1 MKILKTMLLDAA
13 SLLGIYMLGLF
24 ILFSAQGGQ
33 MDRVPDWSV
42 TVMLIPAVILWALL
56 SPWKLLDLERRSED
70 AETNARKWRGE
81 AMNLDSELRLA
92 RQRLKTTRQE
102 RDQARGRLEKEKQ
115 RTKEQVTGLREKYV
129 AAREELAK
137 LKFLIRE
144 QIDADALLTEVEQ
157 RAGQDLAIRLRNSIA
172 DAEEH
177 RRDVEALTE
186 DNERLQKMLNQAVD
200 ETNAMVDQY
209 RDVLNLIATH
219 FCAKGEHLPAPP
231 DDCGIVSCVV
241 CDEILNAD
249 DPNESPCCGGEDC
262 GNDSCESC
270 GACAPAEENRE

>member
-24 ILFSAQGGQ
+24 ILFSALDGQ
-33 MDRVPDWSV
+33 MDRVPDWSA
-42 TVMLIPAVILWALL
+42 TVMLIPAVVLWALL
-56 SPWKLLDLERRSED
+56 SPWKLIDLERRSED

-81 AMNLDSELRLA
+81 AMNLDSELRLV

-129 AAREELAK
+129 ATREELAK
-137 LKFLIRE
+137 LKFLLRE

-157 RAGQDLAIRLRNSIA
+157 RAGQDLAIKLRNSIA

-177 RRDVEALTE
+177 RRDVETLTA
-186 DNERLQKMLNQAVD
+186 DNERLQNLLAQA
-200 ETNAMVDQY
+200 TATAMEMQDRHQS
-209 RDVLNLIATH
+209 VLNLITKH

-231 DDCGIVSCVV
+231 DDCGIVSCVA

-249 DPNESPCCGGEDC
+249 DPSDCPCCGGEDC

-270 GACAPAEENRE
+270 GACVPEENRE

>member
-1 MKILKTMLLDAA
+1 MKILKTMLLNAA
-13 SLLGIYMLGLF
+13 ALFGVFMLGLM
-24 ILFSAQGGQ
+24 ILFSALGGR
-33 MDRVPDWSV
+33 MDTIPDWVVLPMFLVSV
-42 TVMLIPAVILWALL
+42 LLWALL
-56 SPWKLLDLERRSED
+56 SPWKLIDLERRSED

-81 AMNLDSELRLA
+81 AMNLDSELRLV

-129 AAREELAK
+129 ATREELAK

-157 RAGQDLAIRLRNSIA
+157 RAGQDLAVKLRNSIA

-186 DNERLQKMLNQAVD
+186 ENERLQKTLNQAVD

-209 RDVLNLIATH
+209 RDVLNLIATR

-249 DPNESPCCGGEDC
+249 DPGDCPCCGGEDC
-262 GNDSCESC
+262 GRDTCADC
-270 GACAPAEENRE
+270 CVCAPAEENRE

>member
-1 MKILKTMLLDAA
+1 MKILKTMLLNAA
-13 SLLGIYMLGLF
+13 SLLGVYMLGLF
-24 ILFSAQGGQ
+24 ILCLALDGQ
-33 MDRVPDWSV
+33 LDRVPDWSV
-42 TVMLIPAVILWALL
+42 TVMLIPAVVLWALL
-56 SPWKLLDLERRSED
+56 SPWKLIDLERRSED

-81 AMNLDSELRLA
+81 AMNLDSELRLV

-129 AAREELAK
+129 ATREELAK

-157 RAGQDLAIRLRNSIA
+157 RAGQDLAIRLRNSVA

-186 DNERLQKMLNQAVD
+186 DNERLQTLLAQATAAATAK
-200 ETNAMVDQY
+200 EDQY
-209 RDVLNLIATH
+209 WDVLNLIAKH
-219 FCAKGEHLPAPP
+219 FCAKGEHLTGEP
-231 DDCGIVSCVV
+231 DDHGIVYCAA

-249 DPNESPCCGGEDC
+249 DPNDCPCCRGEDC

>member
-1 MKILKTMLLDAA
+1 MRNLKTILLNAA
-13 SLLGIYMLGLF
+13 SLLGVYMLGMF
-24 ILFSAQGGQ
+24 ILYLAL
-33 MDRVPDWSV
+33 DRQLDWVPDWSA
-42 TVMLIPAVILWALL
+42 TVMLIPAVVLWALL
-56 SPWKLLDLERRSED
+56 SPWKLIGLDRRSED

-81 AMNLDSELRLA
+81 AMNLDSELRA
-92 RQRLKTTRQE
+92 VRQRLKTTRQE

-115 RTKEQVTGLREKYV
+115 RTKEQITGLREKYV
-129 AAREELAK
+129 TTREELAK

-157 RAGQDLAIRLRNSIA
+157 RAGQDLAVKLRNSIA

-177 RRDVEALTE
+177 RRDVDTLTA
-186 DNERLQKMLNQAVD
+186 DNERLRTLLDQATATAA
-200 ETNAMVDQY
+200 ELQERY
-209 RDVLNLIATH
+209 LSVLNLITKH

-249 DPNESPCCGGEDC
+249 DPSDCPCCGGEDC
-262 GNDSCESC
+262 GKDSCESC
-270 GACAPAEENRE
+270 GVCAPAGENRE

>member
-1 MKILKTMLLDAA
+1 
-13 SLLGIYMLGLF
+13 
-24 ILFSAQGGQ
+24 
-33 MDRVPDWSV
+33 
-42 TVMLIPAVILWALL
+42 
-56 SPWKLLDLERRSED
+56 
-70 AETNARKWRGE
+70 
-81 AMNLDSELRLA
+81 MNLDSVLRA
-92 RQRLKTTRQE
+92 VRQRLKTTRQE
-102 RDQARGRLEKEKQ
+102 RDQARDRLEKEKQ

-157 RAGQDLAIRLRNSIA
+157 RAGQDLAVKLRNSIA

-186 DNERLQKMLNQAVD
+186 ENERLQKTLNQAVD

-249 DPNESPCCGGEDC
+249 DPGDCPCCGGEDC
-262 GNDSCESC
+262 GRDTCADC
-270 GACAPAEENRE
+270 CVCAPAEENRE

>member
-1 MKILKTMLLDAA
+1 MKILKTMLLNAA

-24 ILFSAQGGQ
+24 ILFSALGGQ

-42 TVMLIPAVILWALL
+42 TVILIPAVILWALL
-56 SPWKLLDLERRSED
+56 SPWKLLDLERRRED

-102 RDQARGRLEKEKQ
+102 RDRAKNGLEAEKR
-115 RTKEQVTGLREKYV
+115 RTKEQITGLREKYV
-129 AAREELAK
+129 TTREELAK

-144 QIDADALLTEVEQ
+144 QIDADTLLTEVEQ
-157 RAGQDLAIRLRNSIA
+157 RAGQDLAIKLRNSIA

-177 RRDVEALTE
+177 RRDVETLTE
-186 DNERLQKMLNQAVD
+186 ENERLQTLLNQA
-200 ETNAMVDQY
+200 TATAMESQDRY
-209 RDVLNLIATH
+209 RDVLNLIAKH

-249 DPNESPCCGGEDC
+249 DPSDCPCCGGEDC
-262 GNDSCESC
+262 GEDSCESC
-270 GACAPAEENRE
+270 GVCAPAEENKE

>member
-1 MKILKTMLLDAA
+1 MRNLKTMLLNAA
-13 SLLGIYMLGLF
+13 ALFGVFMLGLM
-24 ILFSAQGGQ
+24 ILFSALGGR
-33 MDRVPDWSV
+33 MDMIPDWVVLPMFLVSV
-42 TVMLIPAVILWALL
+42 LLWALL
-56 SPWKLLDLERRSED
+56 SPWKLIGLDRRSED

-81 AMNLDSELRLA
+81 AMNLDSELRA
-92 RQRLKTTRQE
+92 VRQRLKTARQE

-129 AAREELAK
+129 ATREELAK

-157 RAGQDLAIRLRNSIA
+157 RAGQDLAVKLRNSIA

-186 DNERLQKMLNQAVD
+186 ENERLQKTLNQAVD

-249 DPNESPCCGGEDC
+249 DPGDCPCCGGEDC
-262 GNDSCESC
+262 GRDTCADC
-270 GACAPAEENRE
+270 CVCAPAEENRE

>member
-24 ILFSAQGGQ
+24 ILFSALDGQ
-33 MDRVPDWSV
+33 MDRVPDWSA
-42 TVMLIPAVILWALL
+42 TVMLIPAVVLWALL
-56 SPWKLLDLERRSED
+56 SPWKLIDL
-70 AETNARKWRGE
+70 
-81 AMNLDSELRLA
+81 
-92 RQRLKTTRQE
+92 E

-129 AAREELAK
+129 ATREELAK
-137 LKFLIRE
+137 LKFLLRE

-157 RAGQDLAIRLRNSIA
+157 RAGQDLAIKLRNSIA

-177 RRDVEALTE
+177 RRDVETLTA
-186 DNERLQKMLNQAVD
+186 DNERLQNLLAQA
-200 ETNAMVDQY
+200 TATAMEMQDRHQS
-209 RDVLNLIATH
+209 VLNLITKH

-231 DDCGIVSCVV
+231 DDCGIVSCVA

-249 DPNESPCCGGEDC
+249 DPSDCPCCGGEDC

-270 GACAPAEENRE
+270 GACVPEENRE

>member
-1 MKILKTMLLDAA
+1 MRNLKTMLLNAA
-13 SLLGIYMLGLF
+13 ALFGVFMLGLM
-24 ILFSAQGGQ
+24 ILFSALGGR
-33 MDRVPDWSV
+33 MDMIPDWVVLPMFLVSV
-42 TVMLIPAVILWALL
+42 LLWAML
-56 SPWKLLDLERRSED
+56 SPWKLIGLERRSED

-81 AMNLDSELRLA
+81 AMDLDSVLRA
-92 RQRLKTTRQE
+92 VRQRLKTTRQE
-102 RDQARGRLEKEKQ
+102 RDQARDRLEKEKQ

-157 RAGQDLAIRLRNSIA
+157 RAGQDLAVKLRNSIA

-186 DNERLQKMLNQAVD
+186 ENERLQKTLNQAVD

-209 RDVLNLIATH
+209 RDVLNLITKH

-249 DPNESPCCGGEDC
+249 DPGDCPCCGGEDC
-262 GNDSCESC
+262 GRDTCADC
-270 GACAPAEENRE
+270 CVCAPAEENRE

>member
-24 ILFSAQGGQ
+24 ILFSVLGGQ
-33 MDRVPDWSV
+33 MDRVPDWSIP
-42 TVMLIPAVILWALL
+42 VMLIPAVILWALL
-56 SPWKLLDLERRSED
+56 SPWKLLDLERRS
-70 AETNARKWRGE
+70 E

-115 RTKEQVTGLREKYV
+115 RTKEQITGLREKYV
-129 AAREELAK
+129 TTREELAK

-144 QIDADALLTEVEQ
+144 QIDADTLLTEVEQ
-157 RAGQDLAIRLRNSIA
+157 RAGQDLAVKLRNSIA

-186 DNERLQKMLNQAVD
+186 ENERLQTLLNQA
-200 ETNAMVDQY
+200 TATAMESQDRY
-209 RDVLNLIATH
+209 RDVLNLIETH

-241 CDEILNAD
+241 CDAILNAD
-249 DPNESPCCGGEDC
+249 DPNDCPCCGGEDC
-262 GNDSCESC
+262 GRDTCADC
-270 GACAPAEENRE
+270 GVCAPAEENRE

>member
-1 MKILKTMLLDAA
+1 MRNLKTMLLNAA
-13 SLLGIYMLGLF
+13 ALFGVFMLGLM
-24 ILFSAQGGQ
+24 ILFSALGRR
-33 MDRVPDWSV
+33 MDMIPDWVVLPMFLVSV
-42 TVMLIPAVILWALL
+42 LLWAML
-56 SPWKLLDLERRSED
+56 SPWKLIGLERRSED
-70 AETNARKWRGE
+70 AETNARKWRGK
-81 AMNLDSELRLA
+81 AMNLDSVLRA
-92 RQRLKTTRQE
+92 VRQRLKTTRQE
-102 RDQARGRLEKEKQ
+102 RDQARDRLEKEKQ

-157 RAGQDLAIRLRNSIA
+157 RAGQDLAVKLRNSIA

-186 DNERLQKMLNQAVD
+186 ENERLQKTLNQAVD

-249 DPNESPCCGGEDC
+249 DPGDCPCCGGEDC
-262 GNDSCESC
+262 GRDTCADC
-270 GACAPAEENRE
+270 CVCAPEENRE

>member
-1 MKILKTMLLDAA
+1 MRNLKTMLLNAA

-24 ILFSAQGGQ
+24 ILFSALDGQ
-33 MDRVPDWSV
+33 MNRVPDWSIP
-42 TVMLIPAVILWALL
+42 VMLIPAVILWALL
-56 SPWKLLDLERRSED
+56 SPRKLLDLERRRED

-81 AMNLDSELRLA
+81 AMNLDSELRA
-92 RQRLKTTRQE
+92 VRQRLKTARQE
-102 RDQARGRLEKEKQ
+102 RDQARGKLEKEKQ

-129 AAREELAK
+129 ATREELAK

-157 RAGQDLAIRLRNSIA
+157 RAGQDLAVKLRNSIA

-186 DNERLQKMLNQAVD
+186 ENERLQKTLNQAVE

-249 DPNESPCCGGEDC
+249 DPGDCPCCGGEDC
-262 GNDSCESC
+262 GRDTCADC
-270 GACAPAEENRE
+270 CVCAPAEENRE

>member
-1 MKILKTMLLDAA
+1 MRNLRTILLNAA
-13 SLLGIYMLGLF
+13 SLLGVYMLGLL
-24 ILFSAQGGQ
+24 ILFSALGGQ
-33 MDRVPDWSV
+33 MDRIPDWSV

-56 SPWKLLDLERRSED
+56 YPWKLIGLERRSED

-81 AMNLDSELRLA
+81 AMNLDSELRA
-92 RQRLKTTRQE
+92 VRQRLKTARQE

-129 AAREELAK
+129 ATREELAK

-157 RAGQDLAIRLRNSIA
+157 RAGQDLAVKLRNSIA

-177 RRDVEALTE
+177 RRDVEALTA
-186 DNERLQKMLNQAVD
+186 DNERLRTLLDQATATAA
-200 ETNAMVDQY
+200 ELQERY
-209 RDVLNLIATH
+209 QSVLNLITKH

-249 DPNESPCCGGEDC
+249 DPSDCPCCGGEDC
-262 GNDSCESC
+262 GKDSCESC
-270 GACAPAEENRE
+270 GVCAPAGENRE

>member
-1 MKILKTMLLDAA
+1 MRNLKTMLLNAA
-13 SLLGIYMLGLF
+13 ALFGVFMLGLM
-24 ILFSAQGGQ
+24 ILFSALGGR
-33 MDRVPDWSV
+33 MDMIPDWVVLPMFLVSV
-42 TVMLIPAVILWALL
+42 LLWALL

-81 AMNLDSELRLA
+81 AMNLDSELRLV

-144 QIDADALLTEVEQ
+144 QIDADTLLTEVEQ
-157 RAGQDLAIRLRNSIA
+157 RAGQDLAIKLRNSIA

-177 RRDVEALTE
+177 RRDVETLTE
-186 DNERLQKMLNQAVD
+186 DNERLQTLLERA
-200 ETNAMVDQY
+200 TATAMESQDRY

-249 DPNESPCCGGEDC
+249 DPGDCPCCGGEDC
-262 GNDSCESC
+262 GRDTCADC
-270 GACAPAEENRE
+270 CVCAPAEENRE

>member
-1 MKILKTMLLDAA
+1 MRNLKTMLLNAA
-13 SLLGIYMLGLF
+13 ALFGVFMLGLM
-24 ILFSAQGGQ
+24 ILFSALGGR
-33 MDRVPDWSV
+33 MDMIPDWVVLPMFLVSV
-42 TVMLIPAVILWALL
+42 LLWALL
-56 SPWKLLDLERRSED
+56 SPWKLIDLERRRED

-81 AMNLDSELRLA
+81 AMNLDIELRA
-92 RQRLKTTRQE
+92 VRQRLKTVRQE

-129 AAREELAK
+129 TTREELAK

-157 RAGQDLAIRLRNSIA
+157 RAGQDLAVKLRNSIA

-186 DNERLQKMLNQAVD
+186 ENERLQILLAQA
-200 ETNAMVDQY
+200 TATAMEMQDRHQS
-209 RDVLNLIATH
+209 VLNLITKH
-219 FCAKGEHLPAPP
+219 FCAKGEHLPGEP
-231 DDCGIVSCVV
+231 DDHGIVYCAA

-262 GNDSCESC
+262 GNDSCGSC

>member
-24 ILFSAQGGQ
+24 ILFSALGGQ

-56 SPWKLLDLERRSED
+56 SPWKLIGLERQSED

-81 AMNLDSELRLA
+81 AMNLDSELRLV

-115 RTKEQVTGLREKYV
+115 RTKEQITGLREKYV
-129 AAREELAK
+129 ATREELAK
-137 LKFLIRE
+137 LKFLLRE

-157 RAGQDLAIRLRNSIA
+157 RAGQDLAIKLRNSVA

-186 DNERLQKMLNQAVD
+186 DNERLQTLLEQATAAATAKENQ
-200 ETNAMVDQY
+200 Y
-209 RDVLNLIATH
+209 WDVLDLITKH
-219 FCAKGEHLPAPP
+219 FCAKGEHLPGEP
-231 DDCGIVSCVV
+231 DDHGIVYCAA

-249 DPNESPCCGGEDC
+249 DPNDCPCCGGEDC
-262 GNDSCESC
+262 GRDTCADC

>member
-1 MKILKTMLLDAA
+1 MRNLKTMLLNAA
-13 SLLGIYMLGLF
+13 ALFGVFMLGLM
-24 ILFSAQGGQ
+24 ILFSALGGR
-33 MDRVPDWSV
+33 MDMIPDWVVLPMFLVSV
-42 TVMLIPAVILWALL
+42 LLWALL
-56 SPWKLLDLERRSED
+56 SPWKLIGLDRRSED

-81 AMNLDSELRLA
+81 AMNLDIELRA
-92 RQRLKTTRQE
+92 VRQRLKTVRQE

-157 RAGQDLAIRLRNSIA
+157 RAGQDLAVKLRNSIA

-186 DNERLQKMLNQAVD
+186 ENERLQKTLNQAVD

-249 DPNESPCCGGEDC
+249 DPGDCPCCGGEDC
-262 GNDSCESC
+262 GRDTCADC
-270 GACAPAEENRE
+270 GVCAPAEENRE